1 MIRMHSRYTFRNSAS
16 LKVRWTSVWASLSL
30 RGGGEDED
38 LLLLGVLVPLHHY
51 LDVGGASW
59 AARLIRPAG
68 NTGIKS
74 HTETLTYCTDRQ
86 TDRQTERETDRQT
99 DRQTYC
105 TYIHTVH
112 TDIHTVHTD
121 IHTVHTD
128 RQTVHTDRQT
138 DILYIYT
145 DRQTDRQY
153 IQTDRQT
160 YCTYIHTYIYIFTSG
175 CELFY
180 H

>member
-86 TDRQTERETDRQT
+86 TDRQRGRQTDRQT
-99 DRQTYC
+99 DR
-105 TYIHTVH
+105 HTVH
-112 TDIHTVHTD
+112 TY
-121 IHTVHTD
+121 
-128 RQTVHTDRQT
+128 
-138 DILYIYT
+138 ILYIQTYILYIQT
-145 DRQTDRQY
+145 YILYIQTDRLY

-160 YCTYIHTYIYIFTSG
+160 YCTYIHTYIYIHIHFHIW
-175 CELFY
+175 LWIVLPLNILKDA
-180 H
+180 